1 MLTSSLKRHANHI
14 FVVFDGKVNTF
25 LAGTNKILR
34 LFALL
39 TFSFN
44 PPAVPFLKLTAFCIC
59 CYSGY

>member
-1 MLTSSLKRHANHI
+1 MLTSSLKRHANHT

-39 TFSFN
+39 TFLLTRQQSL
-44 PPAVPFLKLTAFCIC
+44 FL
-59 CYSGY
+59 S